1 MRISDWSSDVC
12 SSDLAQKSI
21 DLGIGLLSNI
31 DRQERYGHRLLV
43 RSRRRVWASATHP
56 LAGQTTVSLKEI
68 AQHPY
73 IMLTVD
79 DADTAAA
86 RHWDGMATT
95 LNVAMRTSSLEALRG
110 LVAYGF
116 GDSIDRKSTR

>member
-1 MRISDWSSDVC
+1 MDRASMEVA
-12 SSDLAQKSI
+12 LAQKSI

-68 AQHPY
+68 AQHPT

-79 DADTAAA
+79 AADTAAA
-86 RHWDGMATT
+86 RHWAGMAPPLT
-95 LNVAMRTSSLEALRG
+95 VAMPTVSLEALRG
-110 LVAYGF
+110 WVTNGLGV
-116 GDSIDRKSTR
+116 

>member
-1 MRISDWSSDVC
+1 MDRASMEVA
-12 SSDLAQKSI
+12 LAQKSI

-79 DADTAAA
+79 DADTA
-86 RHWDGMATT
+86 
-95 LNVAMRTSSLEALRG
+95 
-110 LVAYGF
+110 
-116 GDSIDRKSTR
+116 DRKSTRLNSSHYCAARMPSSA

>member
-1 MRISDWSSDVC
+1 MDRASMEVA
-12 SSDLAQKSI
+12 LAQKSI

-56 LAGQTTVSLKEI
+56 LAGQTTVSLKDI

-86 RHWDGMATT
+86 RTWDGMATT
-95 LNVAMRTSSLEALRG
+95 PNVA
-110 LVAYGF
+110 
-116 GDSIDRKSTR
+116 INPKSVE